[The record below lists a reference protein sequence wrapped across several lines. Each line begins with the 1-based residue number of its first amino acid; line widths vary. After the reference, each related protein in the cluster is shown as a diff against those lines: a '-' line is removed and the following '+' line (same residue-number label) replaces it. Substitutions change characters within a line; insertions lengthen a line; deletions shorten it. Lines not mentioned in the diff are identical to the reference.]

1 MTSVLK
7 TDLTHKIFDKKPILS
22 GDEIVYLYELEGRCD
37 KIDLIEKFKNDRE
50 TVQGL
55 KENSPV
61 LIYFH
66 ETGEVVDG
74 LVSSTYC
81 LKVEY
86 SAIITVRY
94 TGTPY
99 KDESLVILHNIEKK
113 NSK

>member
-7 TDLTHKIFDKKPILS
+7 TDTTYKNFDKKPILS

-55 KENSPV
+55 KANSPV

-66 ETGEVVDG
+66 ETGEVVDDQG
-74 LVSSTYC
+74 GADIYTVPLSVNPVNDPSFLITISS
-81 LKVEY
+81 LP
-86 SAIITVRY
+86 
-94 TGTPY
+94 G
-99 KDESLVILHNIEKK
+99 
-113 NSK
+113 